1 MVNGNKTQI
10 GKITIM
16 KTLIYKKGNFGFL
29 ILLILLSLIAC
40 KKEDLPAKPV
50 AGPFQV
56 TSTVTNEIEKAGAT
70 YTISIEGSTNG
81 WWVTLP
87 ANVQWYSVER
97 KYGSGNVTQ
106 KLTIKANDS
115 GQDRLGWVKINS
127 TSKEEVTI
135 NFKQK
140 GS

>member
-1 MVNGNKTQI
+1 
-10 GKITIM
+10 M
-16 KTLIYKKGNFGFL
+16 KTLIYKKRNFGFL
-29 ILLILLSLIAC
+29 ILPLLLTLGAC
-40 KKEDLPAKPV
+40 KKENLPAKPV
-50 AGPFQV
+50 AGPFHV
-56 TSTVTNEIEKAGAT
+56 TSTLTSEIEKTASS
-70 YTISIEGSTNG
+70 YTITIDGSTNG
-81 WWVTLP
+81 WWITLP
-87 ANVQWYSVER
+87 ANVQWYNVER

-115 GQDRLGWVKINS
+115 GQDRSGWVKINS

>member
-1 MVNGNKTQI
+1 MVNGNKIQI
-10 GKITIM
+10 GKINIM
-16 KTLIYKKGNFGFL
+16 KTLIYKKGNLSFL
-29 ILLILLSLIAC
+29 ILLILSLIAC

-56 TSTVTNEIEKAGAT
+56 TSTVPVEIEKAAGT
-70 YTISIEGSTNG
+70 YTISIEGNTNG

-97 KYGSGNVTQ
+97 KFGSGNVTQ

-115 GQDRLGWVKINS
+115 GQERSGSVKINS

>member
-1 MVNGNKTQI
+1 M
-10 GKITIM
+10 KIF
-16 KTLIYKKGNFGFL
+16 IYKKGNIGFL
-29 ILLILLSLIAC
+29 ILLILFALVAC

-50 AGPFQV
+50 AGPFQM
-56 TSTVTNEIEKAGAT
+56 TSTVTNEIEKIAST
-70 YTISIEGSTNG
+70 YTISIEGTTNG

-87 ANVQWYSVER
+87 ANVQWYTMER

-115 GQDRLGWVKINS
+115 GQDRSGWVKINS
-127 TSKEEVTI
+127 TSKEEVII

>member
-1 MVNGNKTQI
+1 
-10 GKITIM
+10 M
-16 KTLIYKKGNFGFL
+16 KTLIYKKGNLSFL
-29 ILLILLSLIAC
+29 ILLILSLIAC

-56 TSTVTNEIEKAGAT
+56 TSTVPVEIEKAAGT
-70 YTISIEGSTNG
+70 YTISIEGNTNG

-97 KYGSGNVTQ
+97 KFGSGNVTQ

-115 GQDRLGWVKINS
+115 GQERSGSVKINS

>member
-1 MVNGNKTQI
+1 
-10 GKITIM
+10 
-16 KTLIYKKGNFGFL
+16 
-29 ILLILLSLIAC
+29 
-40 KKEDLPAKPV
+40 
-50 AGPFQV
+50 
-56 TSTVTNEIEKAGAT
+56 
-70 YTISIEGSTNG
+70 
-81 WWVTLP
+81 LP

>member
-1 MVNGNKTQI
+1 
-10 GKITIM
+10 M

-29 ILLILLSLIAC
+29 ILLLLLSLSAC
-40 KKEDLPAKPV
+40 KKEDFPAKP
-50 AGPFQV
+50 AIGSFEV
-56 TSTVTNEIEKAGAT
+56 TSTVTSEIAKTAGT
-70 YTISIEGSTNG
+70 YTITIDGSTNG
-81 WWVTLP
+81 WWLSLP
-87 ANVQWYSVER
+87 ENVQWYSIER

-106 KLTIKANDS
+106 KLTIKANEN
-115 GQDRLGWVKINS
+115 GQERTGWVKINS

>member
-1 MVNGNKTQI
+1 
-10 GKITIM
+10 M
-16 KTLIYKKGNFGFL
+16 KTLIHTKGNCGFL

-50 AGPFQV
+50 VGPFQV
-56 TSTVTNEIEKAGAT
+56 NSTVTGEIEKAAGT
-70 YTISIEGSTNG
+70 YTISIEGTTNG

-87 ANVQWYSVER
+87 VNVQWYSVER
-97 KYGSGNVTQ
+97 KYGSGNVIQ

-115 GQDRLGWVKINS
+115 GQDRSGWIKINS

>member
-1 MVNGNKTQI
+1 
-10 GKITIM
+10 M
-16 KTLIYKKGNFGFL
+16 KTLIYKKGNFGVL
-29 ILLILLSLIAC
+29 ILLILLALIAC
-40 KKEDLPAKPV
+40 KKEDLPSKPI
-50 AGPFQV
+50 AGSFQV
-56 TSTVTNEIEKAGAT
+56 TSTVTNEIEKAEAA
-70 YTISIEGSTNG
+70 YTISIVGSTNG

>member
-1 MVNGNKTQI
+1 MVNGNKILI

-16 KTLIYKKGNFGFL
+16 KTLIYKKGNLSFL
-29 ILLILLSLIAC
+29 ILLIFSLIAC

-56 TSTVTNEIEKAGAT
+56 TSTIPGEIEKAAGT
-70 YTISIEGSTNG
+70 YTISLEGNTNG

-115 GQDRLGWVKINS
+115 GQERSGSVKINS

>member
-1 MVNGNKTQI
+1 
-10 GKITIM
+10 M
-16 KTLIYKKGNFGFL
+16 KTLIYTKGNFGFL

-40 KKEDLPAKPV
+40 KKENLPAKPV

-56 TSTVTNEIEKAGAT
+56 NSTVTNEIEKVAGT
-70 YTISIEGSTNG
+70 YTISIEGTNNG

-87 ANVQWYSVER
+87 PNVQWYSVER

-106 KLTIKANDS
+106 KLTVKANDS
-115 GQDRLGWVKINS
+115 GQDRSGWVKINS